1 MSGRFGTEAF
11 YFLIKCI
18 AAKMMNMYLIGGMS
32 QSMHDGGDFK
42 LKRNNEIQELPMVL
56 FLFESDFEA
65 VISTIHDS

>member
-1 MSGRFGTEAF
+1 
-11 YFLIKCI
+11 
-18 AAKMMNMYLIGGMS
+18 
-32 QSMHDGGDFK
+32 MHDGGDFK